1 MSPKGYDLFSKS
13 IIRILNEFKSWK
25 AFSLGDEDRR
35 KIFIKHKN
43 HHELGFLKHSRVL
56 DLLDKTSISVVPS
69 KWEEPFGRT
78 ALEASS
84 RGCATIISN
93 RGGLPETTK
102 HGIVLKNLDEISLYK
117 QIKYLIKNTKIR
129 KKIQKKS
136 FDNVQHV
143 ISENTKIID
152 KIRNES
158 LCLLVTYIL

>member
-1 MSPKGYDLFSKS
+1 MGRA
-13 IIRILNEFKSWK
+13 IRTNS
-25 AFSLGDEDRR
+25 
-35 KIFIKHKN
+35 
-43 HHELGFLKHSRVL
+43 
-56 DLLDKTSISVVPS
+56 
-69 KWEEPFGRT
+69 
-78 ALEASS
+78 LEASS

-102 HGIVLKNLDEISLYK
+102 HGILLKNLDEISLYK
-117 QIKYLIKNTKIR
+117 QIKYLIKNNKIR

-158 LCLLVTYIL
+158 LPFGNIHFIKNKLKILNIYNQGQKLNHRLYNISLGKKFSNGFIRNGHDVLEISIVII